1 MVLLAEG
8 GVLKFRE
15 GSNRYL
21 PPTGAATHNPSQD
34 VRPRKRLEPV
44 AMSKRELIERIMQL
58 NRSARR
64 EFLQC
69 FTENELADY
78 LRQLESVY
86 ADHKLQTA
94 VTSNN

>member
-1 MVLLAEG
+1 
-8 GVLKFRE
+8 
-15 GSNRYL
+15 
-21 PPTGAATHNPSQD
+21 
-34 VRPRKRLEPV
+34 
-44 AMSKRELIERIMQL
+44 MSKRELIERIMQL

-78 LRQLESVY
+78 LHQLESIQPMTEAV
-86 ADHKLQTA
+86 A